1 MLASKCDTTKKTAM
15 IQSDKTISNIFE
27 TASFIIKD
35 IEAVA
40 SYPAF
45 EEAHILAGPPVIV
58 RMIIDNG
65 IGEMTDMTTDGI

>member
-15 IQSDKTISNIFE
+15 IQSDKTISNISE
-27 TASFIIKD
+27 TATFIIKEID
-35 IEAVA
+35 AVA